1 MSIKEQ
7 IIDFIEKDSVLKG
20 IYENNESCFKNIVF
34 PRIKESDDD
43 KVLETVIYMLAM
55 QCEIYDVLLNNIAQ
69 FGNKELI
76 IKSNNDINNI
86 ITLEDEEK

>member
-7 IIDFIEKDSVLKG
+7 IIDFIEKDSVLKD